1 MSVLTPTK
9 SYQPKVHFSQYIRSE
24 DKPAEGQKPQENT
37 PEAEPEEAS

>member
-24 DKPAEGQKPQENT
+24 DKPAEDQKPQENT
-37 PEAEPEEAS
+37 PDVEPKKAN